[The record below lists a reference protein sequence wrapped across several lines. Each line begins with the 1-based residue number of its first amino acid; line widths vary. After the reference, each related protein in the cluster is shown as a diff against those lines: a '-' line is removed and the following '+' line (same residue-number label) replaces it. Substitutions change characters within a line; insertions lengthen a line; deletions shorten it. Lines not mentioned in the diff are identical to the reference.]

1 MRLRP
6 LSLRQR
12 STIAF
17 TLMGFVLSALFAIAT
32 SWVADDYESTMVAEI
47 LKSQAD
53 DYSARLATDPH
64 ATLPRTRRLS
74 GYLRRGAEAGNI
86 PPVYE
91 RLQPG
96 FHEADRIDGSEA
108 HIGVFDTSAGRLIF
122 VVDVSAIESFER
134 HLNWVISAVLVL
146 GTALSGWL
154 GWIFAGGVLRPVR
167 VLANAVDAL
176 LTQPKQTEL
185 AASISDDALG
195 RLAGAIDRYQARL
208 VAADAYERD
217 FYADASHEL
226 RTPIT
231 VVRGVAD
238 VLVDDPSADAG
249 MRRRLR
255 RLDRGVRELTDL
267 LDLLFGMAR
276 RRTPHS
282 ETVSTMELIQA
293 AASSLS
299 GEQDGGAVLVDVD
312 VGASG
317 SLHVPRHEGLLLL
330 RAAIRRV
337 VPPETAGTLQV
348 RVENLVIDLVFFPEN
363 GSLVEDVVTDSMRS
377 DIGRMPRLASRLAE
391 DLNWHFENLEAGPAQ
406 SGGLRLCL
414 PETSGPI
421 GMKTQAVP

>member
-32 SWVADDYESTMVAEI
+32 SWVADDYESTMVSEI
-47 LKSQAD
+47 LKSQAE
-53 DYSARLATDPH
+53 DYSARLAIDPG

-74 GYLRRGAEAGNI
+74 GYLRRGAEAGDI
-86 PPVYE
+86 PSVYAG
-91 RLQPG
+91 LQPG
-96 FHEADRIDGSEA
+96 FHDADRIDGSEA
-108 HIGVFDTSAGRLIF
+108 HIGVFDTSAGRLVF
-122 VVDVSAIESFER
+122 VIDVSAIESFER

-167 VLANAVDAL
+167 MLANAVDAL
-176 LTQPKQTEL
+176 PTQPKQTDL

-195 RLAGAIDRYQARL
+195 RLAGSIDRYQARL

-276 RRTPHS
+276 RRTPQS
-282 ETVSTMELIQA
+282 EDVSAMELIQA
-293 AASSLS
+293 AASTLS
-299 GEQDGGAVLVDVD
+299 GEQENGAVVVNVDVR
-312 VGASG
+312 ASG
-317 SLHVPRHEGLLLL
+317 SLNVPRYEGLLLL
-330 RAAIRRV
+330 RAAMRRV

-348 RVENLVIDLVFFPEN
+348 LVQNLVIDLFFFPEN
-363 GSLVEDVVTDSMRS
+363 GNSVEDVVTDSMRS

-391 DLNWHFENLEAGPAQ
+391 ELHWHFENLEAGPAN
-406 SGGLRLCL
+406 SGGLRLSL
-414 PETSGPI
+414 PETSDPT
-421 GMKTQAVP
+421 GMRMQAIP